1 MPLVGRLHFL
11 RGLDFIALTL
21 VKKKNDEQGT
31 SNF

>member
-21 VKKKNDEQGT
+21 VKRMMNKEHRISK
-31 SNF
+31 